1 MMVDCGIIK
10 IIDTLLKGNI
20 KDKDITDDL
29 EYVGQILEKNMKIL
43 S

>member
-1 MMVDCGIIK
+1 MVDVGIIK
-10 IIDTLLKGNI
+10 TIDTLLKGNI
-20 KDKDITDDL
+20 KDKDIIDDL